1 MRKTTCGWSLLIQ
14 WKDDTESWV
23 PLKDLKESHPVE
35 ADEYEKYLGMAYEPA
50 FAWCVPYTL
59 KKRDVILSTVKS
71 RIRRTTHKYGIEI
84 PTSLYHGYELYQKNR
99 YSLWRDAIKLEI
111 HNNGVGFQILEE
123 NKQDPPGW
131 SKVTGHL
138 IFDVKMDFTRK
149 ARFILDR
156 HKTPDP
162 IGYTYAGVVSRES
175 IKINFTYA
183 YFNGLNVFAGDI
195 IKAYLQAPSSKKDFM
210 ICGPY
215 FGLENIYKVA
225 LIPRALYGGNS
236 AGSDFR
242 NHMRSCMRHLDFES
256 CPSDP
261 DVWMRPAKK
270 IDGSKYYEYVLL
282 YTDGVLCIS

>member
-1 MRKTTCGWSLLIQ
+1 M
-14 WKDDTESWV
+14 
-23 PLKDLKESHPVE
+23 
-35 ADEYEKYLGMAYEPA
+35 
-50 FAWCVPYTL
+50 
-59 KKRDVILSTVKS
+59 
-71 RIRRTTHKYGIEI
+71 
-84 PTSLYHGYELYQKNR
+84 
-99 YSLWRDAIKLEI
+99 
-111 HNNGVGFQILEE
+111 
-123 NKQDPPGW
+123 
-131 SKVTGHL
+131 
-138 IFDVKMDFTRK
+138 
-149 ARFILDR
+149 
-156 HKTPDP
+156 
-162 IGYTYAGVVSRES
+162 VSRES

-261 DVWMRPAKK
+261 DVWMRPVKK
-270 IDGSKYYEYVLL
+270 SDGSKYYEYVLL
-282 YTDGVLCIS
+282 YTDDVLCISENAEYILRDIGKYFELNPGSVGPPKYIPWWTCP